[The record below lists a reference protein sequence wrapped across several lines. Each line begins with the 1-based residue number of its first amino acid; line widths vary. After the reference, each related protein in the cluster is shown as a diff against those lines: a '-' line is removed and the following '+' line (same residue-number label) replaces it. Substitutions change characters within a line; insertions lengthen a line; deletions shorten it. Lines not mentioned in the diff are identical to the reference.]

1 MGLAIAQAAKKMG
14 NSVVIAGRSQEK
26 LAMAQKILDG
36 VEAHTV
42 DVRDEKSVKLF
53 FDKVGA
59 FDHLVLT
66 AASFIMGPFLKLNT
80 ADVRSYFD
88 SKFWGQYN
96 AAKHGA
102 PFIRKGGS
110 ITFFGGA
117 ASQKPICSF
126 AFGSALNAA
135 IEGLTR
141 GLALELAPIR
151 VNAIAPGIV
160 ETPAWDLMDKKERA
174 SVFKQAGDK
183 LLTRRIGQPEDIAE
197 AAIYLMHCGFATG
210 SVLYVDGGDRLI

>member
-1 MGLAIAQAAKKMG
+1 MKRWFDLLVEWRYPADETFHLARHRG
-14 NSVVIAGRSQEK
+14 
-26 LAMAQKILDG
+26 
-36 VEAHTV
+36 TV
-42 DVRDEKSVKLF
+42 
-53 FDKVGA
+53 GW
-59 FDHLVLT
+59 DH
-66 AASFIMGPFLKLNT
+66 
-80 ADVRSYFD
+80 ADVRAYFD

-102 PFIRKGGS
+102 PLIRKGGS
-110 ITFFGGA
+110 ITFFGGTA
-117 ASQKPICSF
+117 NQKPLCSF

-151 VNAIAPGIV
+151 VNAIAPGII

-174 SVFKQAGDK
+174 SVFKQAGEK

-197 AAIYLMHCGFATG
+197 AAIYLMNCGFATG
-210 SVLYVDGGDRLI
+210 SVLYVDGGDRLV